1 MWNLLMVIS
10 LLDSHR
16 AQSAASRRKRTTTSL
31 LITRMVNTPTGAVCV
46 FDSESAKRC
55 VVFVPDGPNV

>member
-10 LLDSHR
+10 PLDSYL
-16 AQSAASRRKRTTTSL
+16 AQWAASRRKRTTSTL
-31 LITRMVNTPTGAVCV
+31 LIIRMVNTPTGAVCV
-46 FDSESAKRC
+46 FDSESAKPC